1 MYDMLLSTIIS
12 TSSNMPLDQT
22 LFLCI
27 SYVFP
32 KAKSPNDKWIIQTIC
47 FKICIQVLKIVYKQ
61 AIVLMKLLF
70 NFQYVLVP
78 FLIYTIFIDVE
89 I

>member
-1 MYDMLLSTIIS
+1 
-12 TSSNMPLDQT
+12 MPLDQT

-32 KAKSPNDKWIIQTIC
+32 KAKSPNDKWIIQIIYFS

-70 NFQYVLVP
+70 NFQYVSVP